1 MDVSQQSVVITGGAS
16 GLGAGAA
23 RLFVDKG
30 ARVAIFDRNL
40 ALAQQTADELG
51 CLAVACDVA
60 DEESVMA
67 ALGKV
72 TEINGP
78 PRIFI
83 NCAGIDITG
92 RIATRGGGP
101 QPLEALSKQIA
112 VNLTGTYNICRL
124 GADLVRQLPRLASA
138 EPSADKEPSAN
149 EEPSAS
155 TEQGVIVNVASAAG
169 LDGPRGQTAYAA
181 TKAAVIGMTLP
192 MARDLSAYGI
202 RVVTIAP
209 GVFNTPLAAAV
220 LRGDPETAVGDVPFP
235 KRAGRPA
242 EFGQLALHI
251 CENPMLNGEVIR
263 LDGGLRAT

>member
-60 DEESVMA
+60 DEASVMA
-67 ALGKV
+67 ALSKV

-138 EPSADKEPSAN
+138 
-149 EEPSAS
+149 EPSAS

>member
-1 MDVSQQSVVITGGAS
+1 MDVTGKSVVITGGAS

-23 RLFVDKG
+23 RLFIERG
-30 ARVAIFDRNL
+30 AKVAIFDRNL
-40 ALAQQTADELG
+40 ELAQQTATELA

-60 DEESVMA
+60 DETSVVN
-67 ALGKV
+67 ALQEV
-72 TEINGP
+72 TESNGA

-101 QPLEALSKQIA
+101 QPLDALGKQIA
-112 VNLTGTYNICRL
+112 VNLTGTFNVCRL
-124 GADLVRQLPRLASA
+124 GADLVRQLDRLDS
-138 EPSADKEPSAN
+138 E
-149 EEPSAS
+149 
-155 TEQGVIVNVASAAG
+155 EQGVIVNVASAAG

-251 CENPMLNGEVIR
+251 CQNPMLNGEVIR

>member
-1 MDVSQQSVVITGGAS
+1 MDVAGKSVVITGGAS

-23 RLFVDKG
+23 RLFIERG
-30 ARVAIFDRNL
+30 AKVAIFDRNL
-40 ALAQQTADELG
+40 ELAQQTATELA

-60 DEESVMA
+60 DETLVLN
-67 ALGKV
+67 ALQKV
-72 TEINGP
+72 TESNGA

-101 QPLEALSKQIA
+101 QPLDALGKQIA
-112 VNLTGTYNICRL
+112 VNLTGTFNVCRL
-124 GADLVRQLPRLASA
+124 GADLVRQLDRLDG
-138 EPSADKEPSAN
+138 E
-149 EEPSAS
+149 
-155 TEQGVIVNVASAAG
+155 EQGVIVNVASAAG

-220 LRGDPETAVGDVPFP
+220 LRGDPETAVGNVPFP

-251 CENPMLNGEVIR
+251 CQNPMLNGEVIR

>member
-1 MDVSQQSVVITGGAS
+1 MDVKGQSVVITGGAS

-23 RLFVDKG
+23 KLFAAAG
-30 ARVAIFDRNL
+30 AKVALFDRNRE
-40 ALAQQTADELG
+40 LAQQTAGELG
-51 CLAVACDVA
+51 CVAFACDVA
-60 DEESVMA
+60 DESSVLA
-67 ALGKV
+67 ALEQA
-72 TEINGP
+72 TAANGA

-101 QPLEALSKQIA
+101 QPLDALGKQIA
-112 VNLTGTYNICRL
+112 VNLTGTFNVCRL
-124 GADLVRQLPRLASA
+124 GADLVRQL
-138 EPSADKEPSAN
+138 DKLNGE
-149 EEPSAS
+149 
-155 TEQGVIVNVASAAG
+155 EQGVIVNVASAAG

-192 MARDLSAYGI
+192 MARDLASYGI

-220 LRGDPETAVGDVPFP
+220 LRGDPETMTKDVPFP
-235 KRAGRPA
+235 KRAGQPA
-242 EFGQLALHI
+242 EFGKLALHI
-251 CENPMLNGEVIR
+251 CQNPMLNGEVIR